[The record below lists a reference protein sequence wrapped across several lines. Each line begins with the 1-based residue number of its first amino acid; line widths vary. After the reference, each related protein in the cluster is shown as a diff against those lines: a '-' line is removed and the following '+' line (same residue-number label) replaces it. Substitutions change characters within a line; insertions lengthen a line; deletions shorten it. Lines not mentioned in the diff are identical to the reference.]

1 MVNMFVATMHNTILF
16 FTENGK
22 CFWLKVYQ
30 IPEGARAGK
39 GRAIQNLINI
49 EKEDTVKTFVNV
61 KDLKDNEYI
70 NNNYI
75 VLATKK
81 GVIKKTRLEAYSRPR
96 QNGINAII
104 VREGDMLLDA
114 RLTDG
119 NKEIMLAVRSGKAI
133 RFHEETV
140 RAVGRTASGVKG
152 ITLGGPKDEVVGIVT
167 AKQDEQDILV
177 ISENGFGKRSAL
189 EDYRITNRGG
199 KGVKTI
205 NITEKTGDLIAIKA
219 VTDEDDLMIIT
230 QNGIAIR
237 LAVRGVRVMGRNTQ
251 GVRLINLRD
260 GDQIAAATQVP
271 ANGEDEDNGEGD
283 TEDVADQ

>member
-30 IPEGARAGK
+30 IPEGARASK

-61 KDLKDNEYI
+61 KNLKDEEYI

-119 NKEIMLAVRSGKAI
+119 EMEMMLAVTI
-133 RFHEETV
+133 R
-140 RAVGRTASGVKG
+140 
-152 ITLGGPKDEVVGIVT
+152 
-167 AKQDEQDILV
+167 
-177 ISENGFGKRSAL
+177 
-189 EDYRITNRGG
+189 
-199 KGVKTI
+199 
-205 NITEKTGDLIAIKA
+205 
-219 VTDEDDLMIIT
+219 
-230 QNGIAIR
+230 
-237 LAVRGVRVMGRNTQ
+237 
-251 GVRLINLRD
+251 
-260 GDQIAAATQVP
+260 
-271 ANGEDEDNGEGD
+271 
-283 TEDVADQ
+283 